1 MEAKVTPTKWRQL
14 KPLKINQKIPKPHN
28 GKARNKGTIGNNHI
42 WHCTHD
48 WESVSAD
55 VQNV

>member
-1 MEAKVTPTKWRQL
+1 MVAKVTQINWGQL

-28 GKARNKGTIGNNHI
+28 GKARNKGTIENSHI
-42 WHCTHD
+42 WHCTHN
-48 WESVSAD
+48 WESFNLD